1 MPTRSPDP
9 VDRYVGSR
17 VRMRRIMLGISQDTL
32 ANALG
37 ITFQQ
42 VQKYESGTNRIAAG
56 RMLQI
61 SQTLQVPVSFLFDGA
76 PGTENDDGLGET
88 PLPNFVSD
96 FIATKDGRALIRA
109 FAMIDELP
117 LRRSIVH
124 KVEQVAAP
132 QDPRQMVKAIPS
144 RVASRDKKATPRS
157 KRAGGGTTARTQ
169 SPS

>member
-1 MPTRSPDP
+1 MMPTRSPDP

-61 SQTLQVPVSFLFDGA
+61 SRALRVPVSFLFEGA
-76 PGTENDDGLGET
+76 PGTDNDGADGLGET
-88 PLPNFVSD
+88 PLPNYVSD
-96 FIATKDGRALIRA
+96 LSATKDGLALARA
-109 FAMIDELP
+109 FTMISELD

-124 KVEQVAAP
+124 MVEKVAA
-132 QDPRQMVKAIPS
+132 
-144 RVASRDKKATPRS
+144 S
-157 KRAGGGTTARTQ
+157 KGPNEG
-169 SPS
+169 